1 MDEMIFSE
9 GFRALVLIGL
19 PITLA
24 GVFGGI
30 LSIVLAKLVGAA
42 DEGLQYV
49 LRAVFITGV
58 IIALGLG
65 FLEQFKSL
73 FEMTIQ

>member
-1 MDEMIFSE
+1 MDEIIFSE

-24 GVFGGI
+24 GVFGGV
-30 LSIVLAKLVGAA
+30 LSIVLAKLVGAS

-58 IIALGLG
+58 IVALGLG